1 MTDRRVGILALQGDF
16 ALHQA
21 AFERLEAKT
30 ALVKRPEELEGLD
43 RLVIPGGEA
52 TTMQLLI
59 DELGFRQ
66 PLIDFGRQRPVWG
79 TCAGLIL
86 LAGEVTDSLISP
98 LGLIDIRVERNAY
111 GSQINSFIET
121 GTVSL
126 GQPEQPLEMVFI
138 RAPKIV
144 DFSDKVVPLG
154 RLGEDITVARQDRIL
169 VSTFHPELTD
179 QTVVHE
185 YFLQLQDTSL

>member
-16 ALHQA
+16 VLHQA
-21 AFERLEAKT
+21 AFERLGAT
-30 ALVKRPEELEGLD
+30 AELVKKPEGLRGLD

-52 TTMQLLI
+52 TTMQILI
-59 DELGFRQ
+59 DKFGFRQ
-66 PLIDFGRQRPVWG
+66 PLIDFGNQRPVWG

-86 LAGEVTDSLISP
+86 LADEVTDSLINP

-121 GTVSL
+121 GTVSF
-126 GQPEQPLEMVFI
+126 GKQEQPLEMVFI
-138 RAPKIV
+138 RAPKIL
-144 DFSDKVVPLG
+144 DYSDKVVPLG
-154 RLGEDITVARQDRIL
+154 MLGSDVTVAKQDNIL

-185 YFLQLQDTSL
+185 YFLRM